1 MPNQPPTS
9 LTFYNAYC
17 FDLSPTYHEWAKLT
31 AADVHALKE
40 REGFQGTLNKEHEIY
55 ETKSRHAGQIPSVYF
70 HLNHPIRYVRLVGV
84 VVAFDVYEYRYIMV
98 LDDSSGENIEVICG
112 RVTEESTDAKPKAQ
126 KAPNGKTNA
135 AIGKTTLN
143 NTVNLTGVDIG
154 SVVKIKGCIGSFRGM
169 KQIQLER
176 LCKFNC

>member
-9 LTFYNAYC
+9 LTFYSAYC

-40 REGFQGTLNKEHEIY
+40 REGFQGALNEKYEIY
-55 ETKSRHAGQIPSVYF
+55 ETKSRHAGQTPSVYF

-98 LDDSSGENIEVICG
+98 LDDSSGENIEVTCG
-112 RVTEESTDAKPKAQ
+112 RVTEESTDAKPEAQ
-126 KAPNGKTNA
+126 KAPKGKINA

-143 NTVNLTGVDIG
+143 NTVSLTGVDIG

-176 LCKFNC
+176 LCKFNS